1 MFKYQSQTASYSKLY
16 SKQSQAKA
24 SYSKLQQAIQQSNNK
39 ATTKQQ
45 QINNKAS
52 NKMTHLFAND
62 MSKENKIRN
71 IVYINWLDG
80 IKKNGV
86 DEKGRVPNPIC
97 IGRRISTRTKEGI
110 YPKLY
115 NWCIDNLRG
124 YDFRGIPI
132 PESTKRC
139 KVISLILDANNSN
152 NTYIEWLYIEWLDE
166 IKNNGTDMQCRVRN
180 PLYTINGS
188 GRKYIS
194 TSSKD
199 GIYPKLYKWCI
210 ENLPSY
216 DMVGIP
222 LPMKMNT
229 MY

>member
-1 MFKYQSQTASYSKLY
+1 MFKHQSQSNKATTKEPQSNRKAIA
-16 SKQSQAKA
+16 KQPQSNRKAIA
-24 SYSKLQQAIQQSNNK
+24 SYSKLQQAS
-39 ATTKQQ
+39 T
-45 QINNKAS
+45 
-52 NKMTHLFAND
+52 KMTHLFAND
-62 MSKENKIRN
+62 MNKEIKLRN
-71 IVYINWLDG
+71 IVYIDWLDG

-222 LPMKMNT
+222 LPMKMST
-229 MY
+229 KM

>member
-1 MFKYQSQTASYSKLY
+1 MCLSTSRKP
-16 SKQSQAKA
+16 
-24 SYSKLQQAIQQSNNK
+24 QSNRK
-39 ATTKQQ
+39 ATAKQPQ
-45 QINNKAS
+45 SYRKATAKQPQS
-52 NKMTHLFAND
+52 NRKATAKLPQATAKKMTHLFAND

-139 KVISLILDANNSN
+139 KVLSLIIDANNSN

-166 IKNNGTDMQCRVRN
+166 IKKNGTDMQCRVRN

-222 LPMKMNT
+222 LPMKMST
-229 MY
+229 KI

>member
-1 MFKYQSQTASYSKLY
+1 
-16 SKQSQAKA
+16 
-24 SYSKLQQAIQQSNNK
+24 
-39 ATTKQQ
+39 
-45 QINNKAS
+45 
-52 NKMTHLFAND
+52 MTPLFAND
-62 MSKENKIRN
+62 MNKEIKLRN
-71 IVYINWLDG
+71 IVYIDWLDG
-80 IKKNGV
+80 IKKNGI

-97 IGRRISTRTKEGI
+97 IGRRISTKTKEGI

-139 KVISLILDANNSN
+139 KVLSLILDANNSN
-152 NTYIEWLYIEWLDE
+152 NKYIEWLYIEWLDE

-188 GRKYIS
+188 GRKHIS

-222 LPMKMNT
+222 LPMKMST
-229 MY
+229 KM